1 MITNTPTI
9 ETERLILRRFNESD
23 IEALFLILS
32 DKEVNTFLPMFPLKN
47 LGEAKI
53 FLQEKYLKSYN
64 CPTGYRYAI
73 CLKSDNV
80 PIGYVNVSDGDSYD
94 FGYGLRK
101 DFWHKGIVTEASL
114 AVIEQLKKAGFKYIT
129 ATHDVKNP
137 RSGEVMKKIGM
148 TYKYSYEERWQPK
161 DLLVTFRM
169 YQLNFD
175 GQEER
180 AYKKY
185 WNTYPVHFIE
195 RNV

>member
-23 IEALFLILS
+23 IEALYLILS

-47 LGEAKI
+47 LEEAKI

>member
-47 LGEAKI
+47 LEEAKI

>member
-1 MITNTPTI
+1 MITNTSTI

-185 WNTYPVHFIE
+185 WDTYPVHFIE